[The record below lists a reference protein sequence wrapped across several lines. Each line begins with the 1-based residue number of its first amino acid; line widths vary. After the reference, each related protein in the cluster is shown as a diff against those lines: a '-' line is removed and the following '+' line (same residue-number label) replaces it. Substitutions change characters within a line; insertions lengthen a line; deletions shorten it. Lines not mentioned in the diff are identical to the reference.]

1 MSGTFDVDIFFFL
14 LPRSRTDTLLREK
27 KSSVSLD
34 GILAKPT
41 RPSRGNQLRGDYQ
54 KTVFVSTETP
64 LRKSEKRSR
73 AIPLIDRR
81 VSRPRAIP
89 LIDRL
94 SGLPTRAPDSGL
106 PMRNSPST
114 SDVRSSSEPIAI
126 TKEHFCKT

>member
-1 MSGTFDVDIFFFL
+1 MCPEPSMLTYSSFFFRAAE
-14 LPRSRTDTLLREK
+14 PTRSCAKK

-41 RPSRGNQLRGDYQ
+41 RPSRGNQLHGDYQ

-81 VSRPRAIP
+81 ASR
-89 LIDRL
+89 L
-94 SGLPTRAPDSGL
+94 GAPA
-106 PMRNSPST
+106 PAPS
-114 SDVRSSSEPIAI
+114 R
-126 TKEHFCKT
+126 